1 MKYLILTTTLLLSIN
16 SYSATDEPHPIID
29 SNYISKYS
37 YNLESMNIKDLQ
49 KTRISLKNYLDEDSI
64 KEIDSKKNLEKKLL
78 VALLEYDDVRIQIT
92 NVIDEIIQDYK
103 VNIEI
108 ENTLLSFKDTFT
120 NINILYYVTSNY
132 RNIIKDNRPL
142 VKNLRDYKA
151 YDFRLGSAY
160 LAMMSAFHETE
171 ESKKFYSRLVKD
183 KKNDTTSI
191 GKYNK
196 ELKLAQ
202 VNINLV
208 KKDMETLSEISD
220 IKAALSKIEK
230 EISIRE

>member
-1 MKYLILTTTLLLSIN
+1 MKYLILTTMLLLSIN

-108 ENTLLSFKDTFT
+108 ENTLLSFKDTFM
-120 NINILYYVTSNY
+120 
-132 RNIIKDNRPL
+132 NIIKDNRPL

>member
-1 MKYLILTTTLLLSIN
+1 MKYLILTTMLLLSIN

-49 KTRISLKNYLDEDSI
+49 KTRISLKNYLDEDGI

-108 ENTLLSFKDTFT
+108 ENTLLSFKDTFMH
-120 NINILYYVTSNY
+120 
-132 RNIIKDNRPL
+132 IIKDNRPL

-220 IKAALSKIEK
+220 IKAVLSKIEK

>member
-1 MKYLILTTTLLLSIN
+1 MTFCGLLIVL
-16 SYSATDEPHPIID
+16 
-29 SNYISKYS
+29 
-37 YNLESMNIKDLQ
+37 
-49 KTRISLKNYLDEDSI
+49 
-64 KEIDSKKNLEKKLL
+64 
-78 VALLEYDDVRIQIT
+78 
-92 NVIDEIIQDYK
+92 
-103 VNIEI
+103 
-108 ENTLLSFKDTFT
+108 
-120 NINILYYVTSNY
+120 
-132 RNIIKDNRPL
+132 
-142 VKNLRDYKA
+142 
-151 YDFRLGSAY
+151 
-160 LAMMSAFHETE
+160 
-171 ESKKFYSRLVKD
+171 LVKD

>member
-1 MKYLILTTTLLLSIN
+1 MKYLILTTMLLLSIN
-16 SYSATDEPHPIID
+16 SYSATEEPHPIID

-49 KTRISLKNYLDEDSI
+49 KTRISLKNYLDEDGI

-108 ENTLLSFKDTFT
+108 ENTLLSFKDTFM
-120 NINILYYVTSNY
+120 
-132 RNIIKDNRPL
+132 NIIKDNRPL

-220 IKAALSKIEK
+220 IKAVLSKIEK

>member
-120 NINILYYVTSNY
+120 NI
-132 RNIIKDNRPL
+132 IKDNRPL

-220 IKAALSKIEK
+220 IKAVLSKIEK

>member
-1 MKYLILTTTLLLSIN
+1 MKYLILTTMLLLSIN

-49 KTRISLKNYLDEDSI
+49 KTRISLKNYLDEDGI

-108 ENTLLSFKDTFT
+108 ENTLLSFKDTFM
-120 NINILYYVTSNY
+120 
-132 RNIIKDNRPL
+132 NIIKDNRPL